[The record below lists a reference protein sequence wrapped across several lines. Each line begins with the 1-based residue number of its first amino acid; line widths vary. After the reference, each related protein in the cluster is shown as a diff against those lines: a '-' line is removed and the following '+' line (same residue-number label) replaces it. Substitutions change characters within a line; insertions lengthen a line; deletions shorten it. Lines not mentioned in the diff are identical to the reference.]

1 MRDRTLQVL
10 NWILSRIVPV
20 TEREPLLGDLTEEY
34 ELRASEGSPST
45 ARQWYLRQVCAS
57 VASLL
62 WVRLTSIV
70 WISTTAVALLA
81 YIAVGV
87 VELIVN
93 EVTSSVSANAAYNP
107 LGMLITFPMV
117 VLIVYFAARLRRNAG
132 LVLATLMLVSVTAM
146 TLWGAE
152 SVPLWYRIA
161 YFFAGPSATLVGSV
175 LRRFRP
181 TGEAR

>member
-1 MRDRTLQVL
+1 MRHQLPHVAL
-10 NWILSRIVPV
+10 WILSRLVSEG
-20 TEREPLLGDLTEEY
+20 EREPLVGDLAEEY
-34 ELRASEGSPST
+34 ALRASAVSSS
-45 ARQWYLRQVCAS
+45 AALKWCLRQVWAS
-57 VASLL
+57 VPAVL
-62 WVRLTSIV
+62 WARLTRV
-70 WISTTAVALLA
+70 PWISTIGVALLA

-87 VELIVN
+87 VELTVN
-93 EVTSSVSANAAYNP
+93 RATAYNP